1 MRERE
6 SAVERRLVSG
16 VKARGGLCWKCV
28 SPGTSG
34 VPDRIVVTR
43 TGEIWFVELKADDGR
58 LSPRQALILRQLKD
72 GELDAG
78 LVDSLA
84 AYYFI
89 YSSSGRYF
97 VLSESLGDEKFSIGF
112 RKKDKELRDRFQEII
127 SAMKADGSLGKISK
141 KWFGSDITIV
151 R

>member
-16 VKARGGLCWKCV
+16 VKARGGLCWKFV

-43 TGEIWFVELKADDGR
+43 TGDVWFVELKADDGR

-72 GELDAG
+72 RGA
-78 LVDSLA
+78 LA
-84 AYYFI
+84 VVLI
-89 YSSSGRYF
+89 GRDD
-97 VLSESLGDEKFSIGF
+97 V
-112 RKKDKELRDRFQEII
+112 DRFLEVI
-127 SAMKADGSLGKISK
+127 G
-141 KWFGSDITIV
+141 
-151 R
+151 